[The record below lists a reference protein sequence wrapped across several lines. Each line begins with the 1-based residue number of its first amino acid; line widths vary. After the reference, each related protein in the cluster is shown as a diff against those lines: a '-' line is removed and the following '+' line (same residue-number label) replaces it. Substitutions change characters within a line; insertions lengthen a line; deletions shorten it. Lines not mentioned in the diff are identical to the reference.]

1 MNTINPAVTAPNG
14 GTPTSTAQANANEQ
28 YTSFLRLL
36 TAQVQNQDPLSPL
49 DSTQFVQQ
57 LATFSALEQ
66 QVRSNVN
73 LDSIASSIDSLYALI
88 AGQSSGQPILME
100 SAWLPF
106 AGSPVAFTLPEM
118 EAGSEAV
125 LKVRDSSGNV
135 LSTAPLGLSAAEH
148 VWDGTTNTGE
158 SAPTGGMLQFSVDL
172 YFDNQYKGSV
182 APQFT
187 RAGSST

>member
-1 MNTINPAVTAPNG
+1 MNTINPAVAAPNG
-14 GTPTSTAQANANEQ
+14 SAPISTAQANANEQ

-66 QVRSNVN
+66 QVRSNAS
-73 LDSIASSIDSLYALI
+73 LDNIASSIDNLYALI
-88 AGQSSGQPILME
+88 AGQSAGQPFLVE

-125 LKVRDSSGNV
+125 LKVRNSSGNV
-135 LSTAPLGLSAAEH
+135 VSTTPLDLTAAEH

-158 SAPTGGMLQFSVDL
+158 SAAAGGMLQFSIDL
-172 YFDNQYKGSV
+172 YFNDQYAGSV
-182 APQFT
+182 APQFIP
-187 RAGSST
+187 AGSAI